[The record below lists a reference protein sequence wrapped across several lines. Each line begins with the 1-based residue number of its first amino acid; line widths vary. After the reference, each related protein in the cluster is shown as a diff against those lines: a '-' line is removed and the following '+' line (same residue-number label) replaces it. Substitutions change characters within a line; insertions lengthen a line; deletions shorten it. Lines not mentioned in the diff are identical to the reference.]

1 MFPETP
7 RFAYR
12 QGRVDEAKETMMRV
26 YGAPAH
32 HYAVHT
38 QLEEIEAKLRAES
51 QIKGNAVTEVVNMF
65 KAPRMAYR
73 IAIGV
78 TLQMFQ
84 QLTGANY
91 FFYVS
96 YPQLGIESTNGTST
110 VQPSSNQSASTIL
123 SLRK

>member
-1 MFPETP
+1 M
-7 RFAYR
+7 
-12 QGRVDEAKETMMRV
+12 GRTEEAKQTMMRV

-38 QLEEIEAKLRAES
+38 QLEEIEAKLRGES
-51 QIKGNAVTEVVNMF
+51 QIKGNAVTEIVNMF

-73 IAIGV
+73 IGIGV

-91 FFYVS
+91 FFYCES
-96 YPQLGIESTNGTST
+96 PQ
-110 VQPSSNQSASTIL
+110 QPAQP
-123 SLRK
+123 